1 MNSILSERAQQIKPS
16 ATVAANDK
24 AKKLKAAGKDIINL
38 TAGQPDFNTPE
49 FAKQAGIDAINN
61 NLTGYTPVDGVP
73 ARSLAMTI
81 AVPR

>member
-1 MNSILSERAQQIKPS
+1 MNSILSERARQIKPS

-49 FAKQAGIDAINN
+49 FAKQAGIDLDTI
-61 NLTGYTPVDGVP
+61 LPLKKTLRD
-73 ARSLAMTI
+73 LADNFNIQTETN
-81 AVPR
+81 A